1 MLVDDKKLME
11 VEKARDILADFLDDL
26 EEQGSNQLFVPPEHN
41 HMIMHFSAISRM
53 LGAGLGYVFDVG
65 DQIWNRNSETDSL
78 ICWIVIGKDVDGENT
93 LTLWSPFGIPD
104 KPFDKESIE
113 YPYGHALWRDCSLR
127 RWLNV
132 DFYNGYPLRDMEVI
146 KLKTVI
152 TKAHDNDGGD
162 LIETEDRF
170 WLLSLS
176 EAGVQVTKLDEGMT
190 YTYFDTEDVYVNE
203 DGYDPRETGVFWHLR
218 SSIRS
223 NDRCAW
229 YIYETGGASYGRY
242 ATISMRPC
250 PACVIMPTYPEG
262 GNDREKVQNQP

>member
-127 RWLNV
+127 RWLNI

-146 KLKTVI
+146 QPKKVI
-152 TKAHDNDGGD
+152 TKAPDDDGGD

-170 WLLSLS
+170 WLLSCS
-176 EAGVQVTKLDEGMT
+176 EVGFPVAKHDEGMT
-190 YTYFDTEDVYVNE
+190 YTYFDTGKSCEND
-203 DGYDPRETGVFWHLR
+203 DGYDPRELRTRWHLR
-218 SSIRS
+218 SAYRGYAHYARAVNTSG
-223 NDRCAW
+223 NANG
-229 YIYETGGASYGRY
+229 YGATT
-242 ATISMRPC
+242 ALRPC
-250 PACVIMPTYPEG
+250 PACVILPS
-262 GNDREKVQNQP
+262 